1 MIVSLPQPFLLNNM
15 MTKIAI
21 IFVHL
26 LLWSAVLLML
36 AITKR
41 EPGIEFGK
49 KNIFVVVT
57 LVTGFLSFYLQF
69 YFSKRYIYNGFS
81 FKWFLFGVL
90 SLIAFTLLYYFA
102 LESNFANKGSYSLEY
117 PFYYSLPVVL
127 FFSLSGIMYQG
138 FHYTFIQRQ
147 KEQQLRTD
155 KLNVELNLIRSQ
167 LNPHF
172 LFNVLNNVDAYV
184 HTDPHKAS
192 DSIIQLSSLLRYL
205 LYETALT
212 LVPVESEVKFIEDY
226 ISLQRQRLQR
236 PEKCIFKKEVADT
249 SKLIAPALFLPY
261 IENAFVHC
269 PVQDEHAFLSFSIMS
284 KPNKTVFT
292 AQNTRMNTRPSFKE
306 TNKGL
311 GMDLAKKRLDVL
323 YPNKYTLNIVP
334 AETVYFV
341 ELVIN
346 HNEA

>member
-1 MIVSLPQPFLLNNM
+1 
-15 MTKIAI
+15 
-21 IFVHL
+21 
-26 LLWSAVLLML
+26 ML

-41 EPGIEFGK
+41 EPGIEIGK

-69 YFSKRYIYNGFS
+69 YFSKRYIYNGYS
-81 FKWFLFGVL
+81 FGWFLLSVI
-90 SLIAFTLLYYFA
+90 SLIIFTLIYYFS
-102 LESNFANKGSYSLEY
+102 LESVFTDKGSYSLEY

-127 FFSLSGIMYQG
+127 FFSISGIMFQG

-184 HTDPHKAS
+184 HTDPYKAS
-192 DSIIQLSSLLRYL
+192 DSIIKLSSLLRYL
-205 LYETALT
+205 LYETAHT
-212 LVPVESEVKFIEDY
+212 LVPVESEIKFIEDY
-226 ISLQRQRLQR
+226 INLQRQRLQH
-236 PEKCIFKKEVADT
+236 PEKCLLKKEVADGT
-249 SKLIAPALFLPY
+249 KLIAPALFLPY

-269 PVQDEHAFLSFSIMS
+269 PVQDEHAFLMFSIIS
-284 KPNKTVFT
+284 KPGKTVFT
-292 AQNTRMNTRPSFKE
+292 AQNTIMNTRPAFKE

-311 GMDLAKKRLDVL
+311 GQDLAKKRLDVL
-323 YPNKYTLNIVP
+323 YPNQYNLNIVP
-334 AETVYFV
+334 AETVYIV